1 MDAKQVRDWA
11 FSFDQLTQQ
20 VAGCFG
26 RSDLRRRAV
35 AYLRGLL
42 GSVQRKN
49 SWQLAEYAGDATPH
63 GFQRLLSRASWD
75 ADDLRDEVIRYA
87 KEHLLAQGEAGVL
100 IVDETG
106 FLKKGVKSA
115 GVQRQYSGTAGRIEN
130 CQVGVFLGLVGSR
143 GRALIDRALYLPKS
157 WCDDEERM
165 AEAGVPELITFATKP
180 RLAQRMIGR
189 ALDAGLKPRW
199 VLADN
204 VYGSDSKTRR
214 FLDSR
219 GQAYVLAVS
228 CQQRLWVDLVQQRV
242 DHIAE
247 KLEDGQWFRFSIGE
261 GAKGPRVYDWT
272 AGRFGAATE
281 KGLTHWLLVRRSV
294 EDSSDR
300 AYYFCAA
307 PPEATAQDLAVA
319 AGQRWAIETC
329 FQTAKQEAGL
339 DEYEVRSWTGWH
351 RHVTLSML
359 ALVFLAA
366 VRAEAI
372 EPTQKG
378 AIDWS
383 R

>member
-1 MDAKQVRDWA
+1 M
-11 FSFDQLTQQ
+11 
-20 VAGCFG
+20 
-26 RSDLRRRAV
+26 
-35 AYLRGLL
+35 
-42 GSVQRKN
+42 
-49 SWQLAEYAGDATPH
+49 
-63 GFQRLLSRASWD
+63 
-75 ADDLRDEVIRYA
+75 
-87 KEHLLAQGEAGVL
+87 
-100 IVDETG
+100 
-106 FLKKGVKSA
+106 
-115 GVQRQYSGTAGRIEN
+115 
-130 CQVGVFLGLVGSR
+130 
-143 GRALIDRALYLPKS
+143 
-157 WCDDEERM
+157 
-165 AEAGVPELITFATKP
+165 
-180 RLAQRMIGR
+180 
-189 ALDAGLKPRW
+189 
-199 VLADN
+199 
-204 VYGSDSKTRR
+204 
-214 FLDSR
+214 
-219 GQAYVLAVS
+219 LAVS

-359 ALVFLAA
+359 ALAFLAA
-366 VRAEAI
+366 VRAEAV
-372 EPTQKG
+372 EPSQKG
-378 AIDWS
+378 AMVWS